1 MQATALVAFLM
12 AAFLSFPM
20 VMRAHMSL
28 AVVMATVVVFPVMMT
43 VMVTFGIGIIL
54 QRSRRQGLCGRVGR
68 TGNTAVEF
76 YPILLLF
83 PFVKL
88 AQGFHLAP
96 LCHREIPRSLCRNHN
111 LVVLRRSGFP
121 FV

>member
-1 MQATALVAFLM
+1 MMQATALVVFLM

-76 YPILLLF
+76 YPRLGQRVARAHTDPAANQRI
-83 PFVKL
+83 
-88 AQGFHLAP
+88 HL
-96 LCHREIPRSLCRNHN
+96 RSLQE
-111 LVVLRRSGFP
+111 SG
-121 FV
+121 